1 VPPLFLEDGTI
12 IDGLD
17 NIVAW
22 AAANPRC
29 VEAGPYR

>member
-1 VPPLFLEDGTI
+1 LFLEDGTI

-22 AAANPRC
+22 AAANPRG
-29 VEAGPYR
+29 VVTHFSGH